1 MYLQTRLVSPNPNEQ
16 NYHIFYQ
23 MLTGLSPEERSKKQ
37 REGGREGGG
46 DEGGREGG
54 GDERGR
60 EVGTREEGGGDK
72 GGRWGQ
78 GRREVGKGGG
88 KKGESER
95 KRVMAGKMKWRRG
108 TSNAHR
114 SLC

>member
-1 MYLQTRLVSPNPNEQ
+1 MSPNPNEQ

-37 REGGREGGG
+37 REGGREVGT
-46 DEGGREGG
+46 REGG
-54 GDERGR
+54 GDKG
-60 EVGTREEGGGDK
+60 